1 MDYKTKDKNYDQNLV
16 LANKLITEEIRYED
30 ERYLNINKKAT
41 FFLGFISLLIILIL
55 KIKDGDLSMLKEVKF
70 VIPAIYVLY
79 FGLGLLLIAIVASLI
94 ALKPRKY
101 SRPNLSIKEDG
112 LLYVKEM
119 EKTKLYYDKFIL
131 ANLQYV
137 LNINIE
143 QNEDSTGWLLLA
155 YHTFT
160 VAIIMI
166 TLILLM
172 GV

>member
-1 MDYKTKDKNYDQNLV
+1 
-16 LANKLITEEIRYED
+16 
-30 ERYLNINKKAT
+30 
-41 FFLGFISLLIILIL
+41 
-55 KIKDGDLSMLKEVKF
+55 
-70 VIPAIYVLY
+70 
-79 FGLGLLLIAIVASLI
+79 
-94 ALKPRKY
+94 
-101 SRPNLSIKEDG
+101 
-112 LLYVKEM
+112 M